1 MNMSDES
8 SRKSQSHHEVF
19 ISYAQQDKPVADAVC
34 VKLESQNIRCWI
46 APRDIPPGKNFPEA
60 IIEGI
65 ENGKVVVLIFSS
77 FANKSPHVTR
87 ELTNAVNKGLV
98 IIPFRIEDVIPSKS
112 MEYLISV
119 PHWLDA
125 VTPPL
130 DTHIEILANTVEY
143 FISSENMSPAQP
155 VQPTSSPEGESIKD
169 HIESILK
176 ESKYLGTF
184 TLPELFSFS
193 ENGSVS
199 GMAIAKESG
208 RELYLSFI
216 DGEAE
221 GAIYIDKKG
230 GLYGDKAVMMIT
242 GHEKFVLYDI
252 KPDIVEAIVVGCR
265 ILEKI
270 HLRKS
275 VTTVIPEIGKKS
287 QGIGHLRMIILRDR
301 VPQNGSH
308 VSIRRGGKIVGSD
321 VTAEDG
327 SVGFRVM
334 YGDYDCI
341 VQDRNQ
347 RITSTHIKFNEA
359 TPEIILDLRN
369 PGSRRFT

>member
-1 MNMSDES
+1 MPDVPLEKD
-8 SRKSQSHHEVF
+8 RYHHDVF
-19 ISYAQQDKPVADAVC
+19 ISYAQVDKPIADAVC
-34 VKLESQNIRCWI
+34 AKLESRHIRCWI
-46 APRDIPPGKNFPEA
+46 SPRDVPPGTDFPEA
-60 IIEGI
+60 IIDGI
-65 ENGKVVVLIFSS
+65 EGSRVVVLIFSS
-77 FANKSPHVTR
+77 HANNSPHVIR
-87 ELTNAVNKGLV
+87 EMTNAVNRGRI
-98 IIPFRIEDVIPSKS
+98 IIPFRIEDVLPSKS
-112 MEYLISV
+112 MEYLISIS
-119 PHWLDA
+119 HWLEA
-125 VTPPL
+125 VAPPMEK
-130 DTHIEILANTVEY
+130 HIEILANTVEY
-143 FISSENMSPAQP
+143 FISSGNMSPAQP
-155 VQPTSSPEGESIKD
+155 VQPTSPPKGESIKD
-169 HIESILK
+169 HIENILK
-176 ESKYLGTF
+176 ESKYLGMF

-193 ENGSVS
+193 ETGSV
-199 GMAIAKESG
+199 GGIAIAKESD

-216 DGEAE
+216 EGEAE

-252 KPDIVEAIVVGCR
+252 KPDIVEAVVVGCR

-275 VTTVIPEIGKKS
+275 VTYVIPEIGKKS
-287 QGIGHLRMIILRDR
+287 LGLGHLRMIILKDKE
-301 VPQNGSH
+301 PQNGSL
-308 VSIRRGGKIVGSD
+308 VSIRRSGQIVGSD
-321 VTAEDG
+321 VTTEDG

-341 VQDRNQ
+341 VHDRNQ